1 MRKRLLIKNFVAQ
14 MLQQERPQVYL
25 DEGLEFTFDE
35 LKAEEEQEEV
45 EQPQEVEQ
53 GNLDVVKQDSDEEE
67 EDTSDEEDDQDEF
80 ADGSTAMSM
89 VHRPTEVIHYG
100 DSTMYYVNE
109 EQPRVAMTPLPSAS
123 TLCSNSST
131 SSIEPMWEDGTDS
144 FSLLSLTAT
153 GQSRSFNDPMM
164 AGQDENIF
172 YPGGYQGQYMMTSAS
187 GATATTNS
195 VSLGG
200 YMTVEHN
207 SEGFIEEVNLCDKLD
222 KLHDDYSEDEVSL
235 SNGTCFTS
243 LVNVNSPV
251 KAGNDEMLA
260 YRRSITDLDT
270 NTVVEEDF
278 DGGVPPTSTE
288 TSCGGASTR
297 SPKKRPLPFAQ
308 DDFYNLTLSSS
319 PKRLKL

>member
-1 MRKRLLIKNFVAQ
+1 

-35 LKAEEEQEEV
+35 LKSEEEQEEV

-53 GNLDVVKQDSDEEE
+53 GNLDVVKQDSDDEVEEE

-80 ADGSTAMSM
+80 ADGSSAMSM

-100 DSTMYYVNE
+100 DSAMYYVNE

-172 YPGGYQGQYMMTSAS
+172 YPGSYQGQYMMTSAS
-187 GATATTNS
+187 GPTATTNS

-243 LVNVNSPV
+243 LVNVV
-251 KAGNDEMLA
+251 
-260 YRRSITDLDT
+260 SI
-270 NTVVEEDF
+270 
-278 DGGVPPTSTE
+278 
-288 TSCGGASTR
+288 
-297 SPKKRPLPFAQ
+297 
-308 DDFYNLTLSSS
+308 Y
-319 PKRLKL
+319 